1 MQKIKSIKDNIL
13 KLVLLTIVVITSTSF
28 KHPIKLTASLIEY
41 EPKTNSLRMECKVF
55 IDDFEK
61 SINKTLPKN
70 INVSNLT
77 KEDIKGLEDY
87 FDTYLKISFN
97 GKELPIKYK
106 TSEVL
111 REYNV
116 LTVKFTDHLIKIKK
130 GDKLEISN
138 TLFFTEFGYIQSNR
152 MTIRIPPYIIEDNQE
167 ATMNSYTIP
176 YTF

>member
-1 MQKIKSIKDNIL
+1 
-13 KLVLLTIVVITSTSF
+13 
-28 KHPIKLTASLIEY
+28 
-41 EPKTNSLRMECKVF
+41 MECKVF

-167 ATMNSYTIP
+167 ATMNNYTIP